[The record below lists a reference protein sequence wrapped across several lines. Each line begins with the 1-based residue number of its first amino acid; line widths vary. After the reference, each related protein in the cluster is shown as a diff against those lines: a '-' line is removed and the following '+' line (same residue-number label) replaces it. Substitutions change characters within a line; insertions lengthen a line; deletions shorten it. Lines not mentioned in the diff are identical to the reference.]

1 MKERWYDPFLD
12 STIVLLL
19 GFLCGYG
26 GRFLNDKAIRP
37 AIVLGLILGFA
48 ISAYK
53 SRCAN
58 WMHTV
63 TVVLLVWSA
72 GLYAVVVHNSPMT
85 DWIAELILI
94 SMYAALG
101 WIAGYA
107 ALWLREL
114 R

>member
-1 MKERWYDPFLD
+1 MKERWYSPFLD

-19 GFLCGYG
+19 GFLCGFG
-26 GRFLNDKAIRP
+26 GRLLNERALRP
-37 AIVLGLILGFA
+37 MIVVGLILGFA

-53 SRCAN
+53 IRCAN

-72 GLYAVVVHNSPMT
+72 GLYAVVFYNSPMT
-85 DWIAELILI
+85 EWLGELILI
-94 SMYAALG
+94 SIFGALG

-107 ALWLREL
+107 ALWVREL